1 MAGRGA
7 LCRGQKLG
15 EHRAGAG
22 VDAPPDGDQYFLPV
36 ELADTV
42 QGVSSEQRLHGCPG
56 RVASSAH
63 LFLSTKRPHH
73 PVTSATIARWIKQGM
88 SKAGVDT
95 SLFGAHFTRAASTSA
110 AKRKGMPQVPNQGDA
125 A

>member
-7 LCRGQKLG
+7 LCQGQKLG

-56 RVASSAH
+56 RVAIDTADGSVLRGLQSFQ
-63 LFLSTKRPHH
+63 LTLSHC
-73 PVTSATIARWIKQGM
+73 G
-88 SKAGVDT
+88 
-95 SLFGAHFTRAASTSA
+95 
-110 AKRKGMPQVPNQGDA
+110 
-125 A
+125 

>member
-42 QGVSSEQRLHGCPG
+42 
-56 RVASSAH
+56 
-63 LFLSTKRPHH
+63 
-73 PVTSATIARWIKQGM
+73 
-88 SKAGVDT
+88 
-95 SLFGAHFTRAASTSA
+95 
-110 AKRKGMPQVPNQGDA
+110 
-125 A
+125 

>member
-56 RVASSAH
+56 RVAIDTADGSVLRGLQSFQ
-63 LFLSTKRPHH
+63 LTLSPC
-73 PVTSATIARWIKQGM
+73 G
-88 SKAGVDT
+88 
-95 SLFGAHFTRAASTSA
+95 
-110 AKRKGMPQVPNQGDA
+110 
-125 A
+125 